1 MDKLAKLLFK
11 NARYSVTD
19 LAAMLDTTE
28 QDIKDRIKKLEAD
41 GVING
46 YRALI
51 NWEKLGDKRITA
63 MVELKVTPQPDAG
76 YEELAKKIMQFDEVS
91 DLYLMSGAYDFL
103 VTVKADDLQSAA
115 MFVSHRLA
123 PIEGVTSTTT
133 HFMLR
138 NYKQM
143 GARICYNTKDDRG
156 ILSF

>member
-28 QDIKDRIKKLEAD
+28 QDVRDRIKKLEAD

-103 VTVKADDLQSAA
+103 VTIKADDLQSAA

-123 PIEGVTSTTT
+123 PIEGVTSTST

-143 GARICYNTKDDRG
+143 GTRICYNTEDDRG

>member
-28 QDIKDRIKKLEAD
+28 QDVRDRIKKLEAD

-51 NWEKLGDKRITA
+51 NW
-63 MVELKVTPQPDAG
+63 PDAG

-123 PIEGVTSTTT
+123 PIEGVTSTST

>member
-28 QDIKDRIKKLEAD
+28 QDVRDRIKKLEAD

-76 YEELAKKIMQFDEVS
+76 YEAVS
-91 DLYLMSGAYDFL
+91 YTHLLFGRFKSYSANSDFTIESRIKRMYNL
-103 VTVKADDLQSAA
+103 NGIVPYEIARSIAECYCAA
-115 MFVSHRLA
+115 V
-123 PIEGVTSTTT
+123 
-133 HFMLR
+133 
-138 NYKQM
+138 
-143 GARICYNTKDDRG
+143 
-156 ILSF
+156 ILKCTFCVF

>member
-11 NARYSVTD
+11 NARYSVAD

-28 QDIKDRIKKLEAD
+28 EDVAQRMKKLEAD
-41 GVING
+41 GVVNG
-46 YRALI
+46 YKALI

-63 MVELKVTPQPDAG
+63 LVELKVTPQPDAG

-91 DLYLMSGAYDFL
+91 DLYLMSGSYDFL

-123 PIEGVTSTTT
+123 PIEGVTSTAT

-143 GARICYNTKDDRG
+143 GVRICYSNKDDRR
-156 ILSF
+156 IMSF